1 MLLFSFYSKTRLINF
16 IGLGSTLFCI
26 MVVYW
31 EHMQFGIVNIHA
43 IVAPCFSLCNKK
55 KQKMNSNRIFR
66 AGDAKNVFL

>member
-1 MLLFSFYSKTRLINF
+1 
-16 IGLGSTLFCI
+16 
-26 MVVYW
+26 
-31 EHMQFGIVNIHA
+31 MQFGIVNIHA